1 MGNFYPLPF
10 NLDPIVTPFNIHP
23 FALTKRYILRL
34 NCGNLVMLIYEM
46 RLPWLYAELTF

>member
-1 MGNFYPLPF
+1 
-10 NLDPIVTPFNIHP
+10 
-23 FALTKRYILRL
+23 L